1 MPLPRSI
8 SLVRTYEGHY
18 AALASCHGK
27 EQAIAPAMASH
38 LGLQLTLPDG
48 IDTDAL
54 GAFSGEVMRE
64 LSMLE
69 TVRKKARLGMRA
81 TGLPKGLASEG
92 SFGPDPV
99 LGIIPAACE
108 LLHFID
114 DTRGIEVTE
123 RLASNRTNY
132 TALEVKDGA
141 SLNDFLEEA
150 EFPSHGLLV
159 KCCDEVLYK
168 GITSRPQ
175 LDAAIAQAQA
185 RGACRVETDMRAHFN
200 PTRMA
205 EIAQLAERLA
215 ARLATPCPACRAPG
229 FGPHA
234 QTPGLECRDCG
245 APTALVR
252 QVTHRCAACHHLEH
266 RPRPDGQIYAQPQY
280 CPECNP

>member
-1 MPLPRSI
+1 MWPQRGI
-8 SLVRTYEGHY
+8 SLARTYEGQK

-38 LGLQLTLPDG
+38 LGLELIVPVG

-54 GAFSGEVMRE
+54 GTFSGEVARD

-81 TGLPKGLASEG
+81 TGSALGLASEG

-114 DTRGIEVTE
+114 DTRGIEITE

-132 TALEVKDGA
+132 TALEIEDGA
-141 SLNDFLEEA
+141 SLDAFLELA
-150 EFPSHGLLV
+150 GFPAHGLIV
-159 KCCDEVLYK
+159 KSGDEVLRK
-168 GITSRPQ
+168 GITSRAL
-175 LDAAIAQAQA
+175 LDAAIREAQA
-185 RGACRVETDMRAHFN
+185 RGSCRVETDMRAHFN
-200 PTRMA
+200 PTRIG
-205 EIAQLAERLA
+205 EIAKLADRLA
-215 ARLATPCPACRAPG
+215 ARLATPCPACHAPG
-229 FGPHA
+229 FGLHA
-234 QTPGLECRDCG
+234 QTPGLECGDCG
-245 APTALVR
+245 APTSLVR
-252 QVTHRCAACHHLEH
+252 QVTHRCAACNHEDH
-266 RPRPDGQIYAQPQY
+266 RPRPDGQTHAEPQY